1 MMMMM
6 MTAAMNVWVK
16 FYHAWSLGDS
26 AIQCSERSL
35 GRVTLAN
42 KVLACI
48 AVFSISIWVI
58 ELSTSLREVHSVQ
71 RRPLLWPTTIQLSQ
85 SY

>member
-1 MMMMM
+1 MMMM

-42 KVLACI
+42 RVLACI
-48 AVFSISIWVI
+48 AVFAISIWVI
-58 ELSTSLREVHSVQ
+58 
-71 RRPLLWPTTIQLSQ
+71 
-85 SY
+85 

>member
-1 MMMMM
+1 MIRLVIMIMMMM

-35 GRVTLAN
+35 GRVTLAY
-42 KVLACI
+42 KGVAFI
-48 AVFSISIWVI
+48 AVFAISIWVTWRPVD
-58 ELSTSLREVHSVQ
+58 EKLGHLSPKIITNG
-71 RRPLLWPTTIQLSQ
+71 
-85 SY
+85 

>member
-1 MMMMM
+1 MMIMM

-42 KVLACI
+42 KLVSFIAVLA
-48 AVFSISIWVI
+48 ISIWVI
-58 ELSTSLREVHSVQ
+58 W
-71 RRPLLWPTTIQLSQ
+71 RPVDEKLG
-85 SY
+85 